1 MNKVE
6 ELIQQLCPEGVEYKE
21 LGEMTK
27 ILNGYAF
34 KSNKYTSSGIRVIR
48 ISDVQKGK
56 MSDKDLKY
64 YPIEM
69 MDEIKSY
76 ILKENDLVMSL
87 TGNVGRVA
95 MISERHLPAGLNQ
108 RVACIRTKNKE
119 ILTRFLFHFFDQ
131 NQFEIDAMTNA
142 TGGGQKN
149 MSTTWLAKYMI
160 PIPPLPVQQEI
171 VSILDKFT
179 QLEAEL
185 EAELE
190 ARKKQYE
197 YYRNELLT
205 FGDEV
210 EWKTLG
216 EVGEFIR
223 GNGLQKKDFTQSG
236 VGCIHYGQIYTYYG
250 TFTHT
255 TKSFV
260 SEEAAKKFKKAQKGD
275 VIIATTSENV
285 EDVCKTVVWL
295 GDEEIC
301 ISGETYIFKHTQ
313 NPKYIAYY
321 LQTPMFFNYK
331 KQYIT
336 GTKVIRLHGNK
347 LEKFPIPIPPLAEQ
361 ERIVDILDKF
371 DALVNDISIGLPAEI
386 EARRKQYEYYREK
399 LLSFDRAE

>member
-6 ELIQQLCPEGVEYKE
+6 ELIQQLCPEGVVYKE

-69 MDEIKSY
+69 MDEFKSY

-95 MISERHLPAGLNQ
+95 MLSERHLPAGLNQ

-131 NQFEIDAMTNA
+131 NQFEIGAMTNA

-171 VSILDKFT
+171 VNILDTFT

-216 EVGEFIR
+216 EICLST
-223 GNGLQKKDFTQSG
+223 NNIQWKDYKNVNFQYIDLSSVSRENNKILGTTTINYQNAPSRAQ
-236 VGCIHYGQIYTYYG
+236 QIVY
-250 TFTHT
+250 
-255 TKSFV
+255 KD
-260 SEEAAKKFKKAQKGD
+260 D
-275 VIIATTSENV
+275 VIFGTTRPTLRRYSIITSNYHNQICSTGFCVLRANQNIILPRFLYYILTTARFYNYV
-285 EDVCKTVVWL
+285 EKNQE
-295 GDEEIC
+295 GASYPS
-301 ISGETYIFKHTQ
+301 ISNSKVKQFRA
-313 NPKYIAYY
+313 P
-321 LQTPMFFNYK
+321 TP
-331 KQYIT
+331 
-336 GTKVIRLHGNK
+336 
-347 LEKFPIPIPPLAEQ
+347 PISEQ
-361 ERIVDILDKF
+361 ERIVGILDRF

-399 LLSFDRAE
+399 LLSFEKAE